1 VVIAEVDSC
10 SPLNKSHFQRDTNQP
25 PVIAVMDLSEGRLT
39 CGMSNKIARI
49 REAGGY
55 GFIIVTN
62 DNTFI
67 INHCKMYDS
76 NSFFTGAMNSHNFTI
91 LTAQKENPLIGSLTI
106 TPTDPK
112 LKLL

>member
-1 VVIAEVDSC
+1 MVIAEVDSC
-10 SPLNKSHFQRDTNQP
+10 FPLNKSHFQRDINQP
-25 PVIAVMDLSEGRLT
+25 PVIAVMDLSEGKQS
-39 CGMSNKIARI
+39 CGMSNKMGRI

-62 DNTFI
+62 NNDFI

-76 NSFFTGAMNSHNFTI
+76 NSFFTGVMNSDNFKI
-91 LTAQKENPLIGSLTI
+91 LTDQQETPLIGSLTI
-106 TPTDPK
+106 TPIDPK